1 MTSELSDYPKHLSEV
16 DPLVIP
22 EEFQSDFIG
31 ELDIRWLLE
40 AESNGSRACFF
51 RCIFPV
57 GGAHT
62 RHTHPEAGEFLYI
75 VKGYAA
81 AGLGETETEVS
92 AGTMLYSPAG
102 EVHWIRNI
110 SESEA
115 LEFVGGYVGGVDL
128 EDAGY
133 EAKGDITDEY
143 RQVPS
148 RP

>member
-1 MTSELSDYPKHLSEV
+1 VATDLSEYPKSLSDV

-22 EEFQSDFIG
+22 DEFKSDFIG

-40 AESNGSRACFF
+40 AESGESKACFF

-62 RHTHPEAGEFLYI
+62 RHTHPSAGEFLYI
-75 VKGYAA
+75 VRGYAA
-81 AGLGETETEVS
+81 AGLDETETEVS
-92 AGTMLYSPAG
+92 AGTILYSPAG
-102 EVHWIRNI
+102 RIHWIRNI
-110 SESEA
+110 SESEE

-128 EDAGY
+128 EGAGY

-143 RQVPS
+143 RHVPS